1 MERIYNIPLRKEF
14 SKAPRYKKS
23 GKSIRAIKEFIIK
36 HMKTEEV
43 KIGKYL
49 NELIWK
55 NGPKNPPHK
64 VSVKAIKED
73 NITKVELIDAPVEEK
88 TEEKKAK
95 EAPANK
101 EKTEEKKTSKKEK
114 IKEEVKEEV
123 KEELKE
129 EGMKEKVAEKVAEE
143 VKEESGKEIVKEVTK
158 KEEKVPTAAE
168 LAKKKPTK
176 QL

>member
-23 GKSIRAIKEFIIK
+23 GKSIRAIKAFITK

-49 NELIWK
+49 NELVWK

-88 TEEKKAK
+88 A
-95 EAPANK
+95 
-101 EKTEEKKTSKKEK
+101 EEKKTSKKEK

-129 EGMKEKVAEKVAEE
+129 EGMKEEVAEKVAEE
-143 VKEESGKEIVKEVTK
+143 VKEESGKEIAEKVTK
-158 KEEKVPTAAE
+158 KEEKVPTADE
-168 LAKKKPTK
+168 LAKKNKPTK